1 MQASRALGYGSSPL
15 AYGNQVF
22 SRVRVVDSYALFAF
36 VYAFWGANLV
46 VSFGISDHDGQDGEH
61 GA

>member
-1 MQASRALGYGSSPL
+1 MVVHRWLT
-15 AYGNQVF
+15 GNQVF